1 MKILI
6 VTHHQLLQTG
16 LGALLETEHA
26 QSNLPGPHAFFPATN
41 SLAAIDICKQGAVEL
56 VLADMDMPDLDWPD
70 GLARIRKALPEGV
83 PLVALYGGTDARMV
97 AAAYS
102 AGVVGVLPKDLP
114 NRLVIRALGL
124 IVEGGTYVPDCAIRV
139 REPMDVLCSK
149 PALTQQQSRVLQM
162 IAGGMSNK
170 EIARELNICE
180 GTVKLH
186 VTAII
191 KFTGA
196 RNRVGAVMR
205 AAQMGLSRQPAHC

>member
-16 LGALLETEHA
+16 LGALLETEQA
-26 QSNLPGPHAFFPATN
+26 QSNLPGPHALFPATN
-41 SLAAIDICKQGAVEL
+41 TLAAIDICKQGTVEL

-70 GLARIRKALPEGV
+70 GLARIRNALPEGV
-83 PLVALYGGTDARMV
+83 PLVALYGGTDARTV

-139 REPMDVLCSK
+139 REPMDVPCSK

-196 RNRVGAVMR
+196 RNRVGAAML